1 MKAKTKELKKR
12 TGKTISVLMLL
23 LVFVAPPV
31 RLIAECAETATS
43 STGKLKGEL
52 FHGYCVTVDIR
63 IVSCTACEC
72 HYMGTHE
79 DTGMEMTF
87 VTGGA
92 DDGCEIDWPLTIS
105 VH

>member
-1 MKAKTKELKKR
+1 MKVKNRKTKSW
-12 TGKTISVLMLL
+12 KTISVIMFMLVL
-23 LVFVAPPV
+23 SLPPV

-43 STGKLKGEL
+43 SSGKLEGEL

-63 IVSCTACEC
+63 IVSCTVCEC

-87 VTGGA
+87 VTGGT
-92 DDGCEIDWPLTIS
+92 DDGCEVDWPLTVS
-105 VH
+105 VQH